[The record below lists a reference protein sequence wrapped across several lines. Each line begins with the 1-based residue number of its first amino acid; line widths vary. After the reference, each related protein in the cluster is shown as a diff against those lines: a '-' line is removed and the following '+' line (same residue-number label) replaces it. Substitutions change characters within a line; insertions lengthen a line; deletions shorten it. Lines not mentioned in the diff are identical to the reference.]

1 MYNKYTKYIIRR
13 DMMLLE
19 DLIILLIVLFA
30 ASSLGYIAVIIKEKI
45 YLSNN
50 MVVIHNKYVSQDD
63 LDKVD
68 SKFFIIG
75 NLQIMA
81 GDEIKI
87 YKKNLSTVKGLV
99 IGANTRKKTIV
110 VAANDN
116 QLLEIGTN
124 VIKKI
129 KIISKYGKFLKSI

>member
-1 MYNKYTKYIIRR
+1 
-13 DMMLLE
+13 MLLE

-68 SKFFIIG
+68 SKLFIMG

>member
-1 MYNKYTKYIIRR
+1 
-13 DMMLLE
+13 MLLE
-19 DLIILLIVLFA
+19 DLIILLIVLFV

-99 IGANTRKKTIV
+99 IGANTRNKTIV

-129 KIISKYGKFLKSI
+129 KIISKYGKFLKSL

>member
-19 DLIILLIVLFA
+19 DLIILLIVLFV

>member
-1 MYNKYTKYIIRR
+1 
-13 DMMLLE
+13 MLLE